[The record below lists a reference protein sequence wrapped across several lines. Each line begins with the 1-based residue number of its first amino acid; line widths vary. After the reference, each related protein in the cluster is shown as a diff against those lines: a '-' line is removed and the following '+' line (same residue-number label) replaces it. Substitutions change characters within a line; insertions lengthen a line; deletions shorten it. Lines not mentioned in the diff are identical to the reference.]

1 MYRIMKVRFLK
12 LNNLVVVGLMSL
24 LGLSACKKEP
34 DIVPEYGVIVP
45 KYCEKGVPDADM
57 LAVGDAE
64 NPMNNENQ
72 ILET

>member
-34 DIVPEYGVIVP
+34 DIVVMYGVP
-45 KYCEKGVPDADM
+45 TSRYCEKDVRCADM
-57 LAVGDAE
+57 PAVGDAE